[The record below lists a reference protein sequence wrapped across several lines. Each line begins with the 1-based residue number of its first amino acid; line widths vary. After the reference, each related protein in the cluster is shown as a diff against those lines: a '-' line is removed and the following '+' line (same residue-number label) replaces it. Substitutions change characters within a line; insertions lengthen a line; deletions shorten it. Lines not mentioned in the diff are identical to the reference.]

1 MLQIPRKIEGVPLT
15 SSQRKRLISLFNIIQ
30 KANPHRDS
38 TSNLK
43 QAVGSFQMTV
53 TKRGLRWVDKPTFRL
68 NNGKGAVVVPKW
80 AYDPAQESDEQ

>member
-1 MLQIPRKIEGVPLT
+1 MIQIPRKIDGTPL
-15 SSQRKRLISLFNIIQ
+15 SPEQRKRLISLYNIIQ

-53 TKRGLRWVDKPTFRL
+53 SKRGLRWVDRPTFRL
-68 NNGKGAVVVPKW
+68 NNGKGAVVVPQW
-80 AYDPAQESDEQ
+80 VFDPALESGEQ